1 MSYLDINGLRVFWT
15 KIKSWVTNQ
24 GYGTYSKPQ
33 QGIPKTDLSNS
44 VQTSLSKA
52 DSALQTAPVTSVNS
66 KTGAVSLTASDVGLG
81 NVGNFKAVSTQ
92 SNQGLTVTEKE
103 NARTNI
109 GAGTSSFSGNYT
121 DLSNK
126 PTIPTK
132 VSQLTNDS
140 GYTTNTGTITG
151 ITMNGDVKGTSGVVN
166 LGTVLTEHQDISNYA
181 KTSDL
186 TTHTGNT
193 TVHITSTER
202 TNWNAAKTHAD
213 SAHAPS
219 NAEVNQ
225 NAFSNVT
232 VGSTTV
238 AADSKTDTLTL
249 AGSNVTLTPDATND
263 KITIGITK
271 TNVTDALGYTPPTTN
286 TTYGA
291 AGTSLGLVKSGGDV
305 TISSGT
311 ITVNDDSHN
320 HVISNVDGLQDAL
333 DAKGSAS
340 DVSNLK
346 TLVGDTSVSSQIT
359 SAVASKADKTH
370 THNYAGSSS
379 AGGSATSAVKLDS
392 SAGSATQPVYFSGG
406 KPVATTYTL
415 GKSVPSN
422 AVFTD
427 TTYSAGTGLSL
438 SNKIFSINSSVITKE
453 DTLQT
458 TNPFGGKQLY
468 ISKIDNAFYAADK
481 RWTVTGSY
489 TGARSGTYSA
499 SQLSNLFDGNYENT
513 LTIFKGCTAKIRI
526 TFNTDYES
534 ATYNGI
540 KVFPGYPYGYV
551 YLSYYYI
558 NTPSTSSKMRV
569 YCNYNDHGIGEHEYT
584 MSLHAGSYPSPGASS
599 GTSLVEVVRQPV
611 YAVSYIE
618 FEITGATNYDVYLS
632 QIEIKLDRP
641 DSAKTPFLSKYGSE
655 KLYYPLTAPLFKGN
669 LEGNA
674 TTATT
679 ANKVANTLTIQGNGT
694 TLTNG
699 TFDGSTA
706 KTVNITPASIG
717 AATSSHTHD
726 NRYYTESEIDT
737 KLSGKSDTSHTHS
750 SYVNQNAF
758 SNVKVGGS
766 TIAADSATDTLTLTA
781 GNNVTLTADTSGDG
795 VTIAAKDTVYT
806 HPTTSGNKHIPSGG
820 SSGQILRWS
829 ADGTAVWGADNNTTY
844 SNATTSTAGL
854 MSSSDKTKLDG
865 IATGATKVTVDS
877 ALSSTSTNPVQNKVV
892 NSAISNLNTLVGD
905 TSVTTQINNAIA
917 SKADLDTNGKV
928 PSSQLPSY
936 VDDVLEYSAKSN
948 FPSTGESGKIYVDTA
963 TNLTYRW
970 SGSAYVEISP
980 SLALGETSSTAYRGD
995 RGKIAYDHSQTSHA
1009 PSNAEANQNAFSN
1022 VKVGSTT
1029 IAADSKTDT
1038 LELVAGT
1045 NVTLTPDATNDKVT
1059 ITAKDT
1065 TYSAATTSTAGL
1077 MSASDKSKLD
1087 GIATGANKT
1096 TVDSALSSTSTNPVQ
1111 NKAVNTAITN
1121 LKTLVG
1127 DTAVA
1132 TQISNAVASKA
1143 DTNHTHDNRYY
1154 TETEVDNYQLITT
1167 SEVDAICV
1175 IPEAIITISYTAD
1188 GEDYSCT
1195 ADMSFEQA
1203 KSYIIN
1209 LGRLYVTVEDNTGW
1223 YEYFETGCDIVYALE
1238 DNNTCIKT
1246 YSMYRPSDYITWN
1259 ASEIQ
1264 IHTVPM

>member
-33 QGIPKTDLSNS
+33 QGIPKTDLANS
-44 VQTSLSKA
+44 VQTSLNKA

-109 GAGTSSFSGNYT
+109 GAGISSFSGNYT

-166 LGTVLTEHQDISNYA
+166 LGVVLTEHQDLSNYA

-219 NAEVNQ
+219 NAEANQ

-359 SAVASKADKTH
+359 NAVASKADKTH

-379 AGGSATSAVKLDS
+379 VGGSATSAVKLDS
-392 SAGSATQPVYFSGG
+392 SAGSATNPIYFSNGE
-406 KPVATTYTL
+406 PAACTYTL
-415 GKSVPSN
+415 GKSVPSD
-422 AVFTD
+422 AKFTD
-427 TTYSAGTGLSL
+427 T
-438 SNKIFSINSSVITKE
+438 V
-453 DTLQT
+453 
-458 TNPFGGKQLY
+458 
-468 ISKIDNAFYAADK
+468 
-481 RWTVTGSY
+481 
-489 TGARSGTYSA
+489 
-499 SQLSNLFDGNYENT
+499 
-513 LTIFKGCTAKIRI
+513 
-526 TFNTDYES
+526 
-534 ATYNGI
+534 
-540 KVFPGYPYGYV
+540 
-551 YLSYYYI
+551 
-558 NTPSTSSKMRV
+558 
-569 YCNYNDHGIGEHEYT
+569 
-584 MSLHAGSYPSPGASS
+584 
-599 GTSLVEVVRQPV
+599 
-611 YAVSYIE
+611 
-618 FEITGATNYDVYLS
+618 
-632 QIEIKLDRP
+632 
-641 DSAKTPFLSKYGSE
+641 
-655 KLYYPLTAPLFKGN
+655 
-669 LEGNA
+669 
-674 TTATT
+674 
-679 ANKVANTLTIQGNGT
+679 
-694 TLTNG
+694 
-699 TFDGSTA
+699 
-706 KTVNITPASIG
+706 
-717 AATSSHTHD
+717 
-726 NRYYTESEIDT
+726 
-737 KLSGKSDTSHTHS
+737 
-750 SYVNQNAF
+750 
-758 SNVKVGGS
+758 
-766 TIAADSATDTLTLTA
+766 
-781 GNNVTLTADTSGDG
+781 
-795 VTIAAKDTVYT
+795 
-806 HPTTSGNKHIPSGG
+806 
-820 SSGQILRWS
+820 
-829 ADGTAVWGADNNTTY
+829 Y

-865 IATGATKVTVDS
+865 IATGATKITVDS

-1029 IAADSKTDT
+1029 VAADSKTDT

-1065 TYSAATTSTAGL
+1065 TYSAATTSAAGL
-1077 MSASDKSKLD
+1077 MSATDKTKLD

-1111 NKAVNTAITN
+1111 NKVVNTAISN
-1121 LKTLVG
+1121 LNTLVG
-1127 DTAVA
+1127 DTAVS
-1132 TQISNAVASKA
+1132 TQITNAIDEITPASIGAAASSHGTHVSYSSTNPVMDGTASVGSASTVARSDHKHPTDTTRAAASDLTSHTGNTSNPHKVTAAQVGADPSGSASSALTSAKAYTDGEISEWVGDATVSAQIAAAAYTHPSYTARTGVPTANQTPAFGGTFSVNQINSDATGHVTAANSRTVTIPSTLSNGTGTAGLIKTSSTVTSNSGYTACPVISGVPYYKDTNTTYTLSSFGVTATAAELNALDGITSTVTELNYCDGVTSNIQTQLNGKASSSHNHSAANITAGTLAGSVVANASAVSNLTTKQVRNTTISTAVPTSSDGGDGDIWITYGSTQSDCPFPVGGIYISVSSTSPSSLWSGTTWERIGVGRTLISAGGDDNAVVDENTYAGRGTNIAEKHWFPVGEKGGEISHTLTTTEMPAHTHTIGSSGAHSHASQGRMEGSGTGANIFESYNGASKTRA
-1143 DTNHTHDNRYY
+1143 VNVPRSGTNGNHTHSPGS
-1154 TETEVDNYQLITT
+1154 TGG
-1167 SEVDAICV
+1167 
-1175 IPEAIITISYTAD
+1175 D
-1188 GEDYSCT
+1188 G
-1195 ADMSFEQA
+1195 AHNNMSTYLA
-1203 KSYIIN
+1203 
-1209 LGRLYVTVEDNTGW
+1209 
-1223 YEYFETGCDIVYALE
+1223 VYMW
-1238 DNNTCIKT
+1238 KRV
-1246 YSMYRPSDYITWN
+1246 S
-1259 ASEIQ
+1259 
-1264 IHTVPM
+1264 